1 MEGQLNLDCERFQQI
16 TQMAKMGWWE
26 SDVKNQQYICS
37 DFIVDLLGLE
47 SHRIS
52 FLEFLSFISSQE
64 MPICSNISIALDAR
78 RPLANAMVR
87 YLMLLYLLLYPICFY
102 AFWIFYKI
110 SLTPYAD
117 TGVSSTFPVSM
128 SKAVTVFPVSFR
140 QRMVRRPLFFA
151 IPL

>member
-52 FLEFLSFISSQE
+52 FQEFHHRIREDHRTRLRNEFISHIPRSVSE
-64 MPICSNISIALDAR
+64 NLIKKDTETYSVICNTWTNLRKTDAE
-78 RPLANAMVR
+78 
-87 YLMLLYLLLYPICFY
+87 
-102 AFWIFYKI
+102 
-110 SLTPYAD
+110 T
-117 TGVSSTFPVSM
+117 ST
-128 SKAVTVFPVSFR
+128 SF
-140 QRMVRRPLFFA
+140 M
-151 IPL
+151 

>member
-52 FLEFLSFISSQE
+52 FKEFTTGYAKITARVSETNLSLIQ
-64 MPICSNISIALDAR
+64 ILK
-78 RPLANAMVR
+78 L
-87 YLMLLYLLLYPICFY
+87 
-102 AFWIFYKI
+102 
-110 SLTPYAD
+110 
-117 TGVSSTFPVSM
+117 M
-128 SKAVTVFPVSFR
+128 SKCSLSGLK
-140 QRMVRRPLFFA
+140 RRNMGIFQDQFQKT
-151 IPL
+151 

>member
-52 FLEFLSFISSQE
+52 FSRVSSQDTRRSPHASQKRIYLSFKS
-64 MPICSNISIALDAR
+64 
-78 RPLANAMVR
+78 
-87 YLMLLYLLLYPICFY
+87 
-102 AFWIFYKI
+102 
-110 SLTPYAD
+110 
-117 TGVSSTFPVSM
+117 
-128 SKAVTVFPVSFR
+128 
-140 QRMVRRPLFFA
+140 
-151 IPL
+151 

>member
-52 FLEFLSFISSQE
+52 FKEFHHRIREDHRMRLRNEFISHSNLETYEQ
-64 MPICSNISIALDAR
+64 MFPIQAKNGKYGYIPRLVSENLIRKDTETYSVICNMWTNLRKTDAE
-78 RPLANAMVR
+78 
-87 YLMLLYLLLYPICFY
+87 
-102 AFWIFYKI
+102 
-110 SLTPYAD
+110 T
-117 TGVSSTFPVSM
+117 ST
-128 SKAVTVFPVSFR
+128 SF
-140 QRMVRRPLFFA
+140 M
-151 IPL
+151 

>member
-52 FLEFLSFISSQE
+52 F
-64 MPICSNISIALDAR
+64 
-78 RPLANAMVR
+78 
-87 YLMLLYLLLYPICFY
+87 
-102 AFWIFYKI
+102 
-110 SLTPYAD
+110 
-117 TGVSSTFPVSM
+117 
-128 SKAVTVFPVSFR
+128 KA
-140 QRMVRRPLFFA
+140 
-151 IPL
+151 